1 MCAVAPIKLLQ
12 PIKWTHCSFSLAAL
26 FPRGGVR
33 VGVKHE
39 VRSQGVLGPYLSP
52 GKEQVDPD
60 RMKRA
65 QKQLVSS

>member
-1 MCAVAPIKLLQ
+1 M
-12 PIKWTHCSFSLAAL
+12 
-26 FPRGGVR
+26 R